1 MNSIIKIQKQ
11 ISVLSEKYDAGADQ
25 VLLAWLKKHP
35 SGIVPVLGTSK
46 LSRIKSAND
55 SLKINITHEDW
66 YLLWQAASG
75 KEIA

>member
-1 MNSIIKIQKQ
+1 
-11 ISVLSEKYDAGADQ
+11 LSEKYNAGADQ
-25 VLLAWLKKHP
+25 ILLAWLRKHP
-35 SGIVPVLGTSK
+35 TGIIPVLGTSK

-66 YLLWQAASG
+66 YLLWQAATG